1 MFTPRSGVQ
10 ALSFDDKLYVFGGN
24 DGLRRQ
30 TSAEMYDPNT
40 EQWITLPSMRTPRSN
55 FACVA
60 VEGTI
65 FIIGGFNGQTTIS
78 DVECYNPT
86 KRVWYDMWPMTMT
99 RSALTACVVSCLPN
113 GKEYTWLRR
122 ELKPSSGVDR
132 PKRSGQKRN

>member
-10 ALSFDDKLYVFGGN
+10 ALSLDDKLYVFGGN

-30 TSAEMYDPNT
+30 TSAEVYDPQTYN
-40 EQWITLPSMRTPRSN
+40 WSILPSMRVPRSN

-60 VEGTI
+60 VEGVI

-78 DVECYNPT
+78 DVECYYPN
-86 KRVWYDMWPMTMT
+86 KKLWYDMWPMTMT
-99 RSALTACVVSCLPN
+99 RSALTACVVSRLPN

-122 ELKPSSGVDR
+122 ELKPTGASDR
-132 PKRSGQKRN
+132 PRRSAQKRD